1 GTDFTGGRTFQVQF
15 DNDVDAS
22 SVSNKLSK
30 EFDSNVEAKIFG
42 KEDKLKIT
50 TKYRVEEDGI
60 KVDQEVNQV
69 LYNNLKP
76 YFKTPLSYEEF
87 VNPGKSGLGIVQAS
101 KVGPTVA
108 KDVKTDAYWAVGG
121 ALLIVFVY
129 LAISFRRWQY
139 SLGAVAAVAHD
150 ALFVL
155 GVYSFFYKFAPFNM
169 EVDQSLVAALLTVIG
184 YSLNDTVIVFDR
196 VREYIKGD
204 AEGSFEEVVN
214 KSINTTLSR
223 TFNTSATVIVVLL
236 IMFIFGGESIRGF
249 VFAMLLGIGVGTYS
263 SLFISTPILVDTIK
277 GSAERERA
285 AAL

>member
-1 GTDFTGGRTFQVQF
+1 MY
-15 DNDVDAS
+15 
-22 SVSNKLSK
+22 
-30 EFDSNVEAKIFG
+30 E
-42 KEDKLKIT
+42 
-50 TKYRVEEDGI
+50 
-60 KVDQEVNQV
+60 
-69 LYNNLKP
+69 NLKP
-76 YFKTPLSYEEF
+76 FFKTPLTYEQFTKPSE
-87 VNPGKSGLGIVQAS
+87 NGLGIVQAS

-121 ALLIVFVY
+121 ALLIVFFY
-129 LAISFRRWQY
+129 LALSFRRWQY

-155 GVYSFFYKFAPFNM
+155 GVYSFCYKFAPFNM

-285 AAL
+285 AALQAKQENSQETE

>member
-1 GTDFTGGRTFQVQF
+1 TNMNFDFIGKKKIAYIFTSITMLACVATLIINGLNYGIDFTCGRMFQVQF
-15 DNDVDAS
+15 DNEVDAS
-22 SVSNKLSK
+22 SVSNTLSK

-42 KEDKLKIT
+42 KNDKLKIT
-50 TKYRVEEDGI
+50 TKYRVEEEGI

-76 YFKTPLSYEEF
+76 YFKTTLTYEEF
-87 VNPGKSGLGIVQAS
+87 VTPGKGGFGIVQAS

-204 AEGSFEEVVN
+204 TEGSFEEVVN
-214 KSINTTLSR
+214 KSINTTL
-223 TFNTSATVIVVLL
+223 
-236 IMFIFGGESIRGF
+236 
-249 VFAMLLGIGVGTYS
+249 
-263 SLFISTPILVDTIK
+263 
-277 GSAERERA
+277 
-285 AAL
+285 